1 MTDRRLSHRA
11 KLTPNQ
17 VREIRRILAT
27 EPVSYAALARRFG
40 VSEPTISQ
48 IANYQTWRDPV
59 EAPPAGSLSKAD
71 VAGSQEEQPAAD
83 ETAAPSVG

>member
-1 MTDRRLSHRA
+1 MIDPRLNHRA

-59 EAPPAGSLSKAD
+59 EAPPVGSFSKTEA
-71 VAGSQEEQPAAD
+71 AGSQEELPAAD